1 VLHYFHAEERE
12 KSSYLFE
19 NTICDF
25 ISISAEMLLD
35 SNNTNVKKV
44 QIDSTLHSKTSQTPL
59 SYKLKPLILR
69 KHLLIT
75 IVPLLSPIPEDM
87 IKIGVPVTN

>member
-12 KSSYLFE
+12 KSSYLFQ
-19 NTICDF
+19 NIICDF